1 MSYIKATKLLPM
13 DLVELIQDYIDG
25 EYIYIPKKEI
35 NKKNWGENTSTKNE
49 LAVRNAYIYEKYNIG
64 YTVRVL
70 ADKYYLSEKS
80 IQRIILNK
88 KNENL
93 YKMSLNQVI

>member
-35 NKKNWGENTSTKNE
+35 NKKNWGENTSTKKE
-49 LAVRNAYIYEKYNIG
+49 LAVRNVDIYEKYNNG

-93 YKMSLNQVI
+93 YNMSLNQII

>member
-25 EYIYIPKKEI
+25 EYIYIPKKEK
-35 NKKNWGENTSTKNE
+35 NKKSWGENTSTKSD
-49 LAVRNAYIYEKYNIG
+49 LADRNMNIYEKYNNG
-64 YTVRVL
+64 HTVREL
-70 ADKYYLSEKS
+70 ADEFYLSQKS

-88 KNENL
+88 KNEQL
-93 YKMSLNQVI
+93 

>member
-25 EYIYIPKKEI
+25 EYIYIPKKEK
-35 NKKNWGENTSTKNE
+35 NKKTWGENTSTRNV
-49 LAVRNAYIYEKYNIG
+49 LAVRNINIYEKYNNG
-64 YTVRVL
+64 CSVREL

-80 IQRIILNK
+80 IQRIVLNEK
-88 KNENL
+88 KENL
-93 YKMSLNQVI
+93 YKMSLNQAF

>member
-35 NKKNWGENTSTKNE
+35 NKKTWGENTSTRKE
-49 LAVRNAYIYEKYNIG
+49 LAVRNVDIYEKYNNG
-64 YTVRVL
+64 YTVGVL

-93 YKMSLNQVI
+93 YKMSLDQII